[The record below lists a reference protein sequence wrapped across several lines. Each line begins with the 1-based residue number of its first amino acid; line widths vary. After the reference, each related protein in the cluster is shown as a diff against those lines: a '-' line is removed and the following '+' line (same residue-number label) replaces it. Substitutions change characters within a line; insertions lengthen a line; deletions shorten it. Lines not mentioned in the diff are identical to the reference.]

1 MQILASQTKEY
12 FKVLAMLTNHFKDG
26 NFKKSLNLRNDSQL
40 WQGTV
45 LGRYYVMFWVDF
57 RAILCHTS

>member
-12 FKVLAMLTNHFKDG
+12 FKVLTMLTNHFKDG
-26 NFKKSLNLRNDSQL
+26 NFKTFLNLRNDLQL